1 MIGQQVDEYLGLC
14 WLQRAFPAISEIN
27 REGRRKQDKANV
39 EEEVRAEK
47 AKSSRMTCA
56 KVTFEQVMKV
66 ASESKLSNDR
76 VLRLNDAR
84 LDARLKIVPSLVT
97 PPLHSAGDRVG
108 TAVDRVGHTETE

>member
-39 EEEVRAEK
+39 EKEVRAEK

-84 LDARLKIVPSLVT
+84 LDARLKIVQYTVVKFWKSELKLPDGIEKTNTKKL
-97 PPLHSAGDRVG
+97 
-108 TAVDRVGHTETE
+108 